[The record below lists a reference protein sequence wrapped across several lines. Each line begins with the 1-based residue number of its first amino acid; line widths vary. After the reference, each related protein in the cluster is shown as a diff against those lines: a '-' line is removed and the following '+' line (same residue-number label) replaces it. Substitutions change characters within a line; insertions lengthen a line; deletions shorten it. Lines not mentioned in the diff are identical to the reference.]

1 MNLGIRTAA
10 QCFGLLLLTAAF
22 ASAADTPDPAGKPK
36 QFVPGKGP
44 AVAVW
49 EDKGMWNLQVTW
61 KDDNKSRVVFTGR
74 VVVEGDKYTG
84 DYGSL
89 EKAKGADADYVRP
102 HRDGKGFDFRLTQSS
117 VVAIGLDFTVGP
129 AATGVKFKVLIDG
142 TEDPKKILIG
152 GKGVHPEK
160 AEFTLPVNS
169 SNGKR

>member
-1 MNLGIRTAA
+1 MKHGIGTAA
-10 QCFGLLLLTAAF
+10 QCFGLFLLTAAF
-22 ASAADTPDPAGKPK
+22 TSAADPPDPAGKPK

-49 EDKGMWNLQVTW
+49 EDKGMWNLHVTW
-61 KDDNKSRVVFTGR
+61 KDDKRSRIVFTGR

-89 EKAKGADADYVRP
+89 EKAKGANADYVRP
-102 HRDGKGFDFRLTQSS
+102 HRDGRGFDFRFTQSS
-117 VVAIGLDFTVGP
+117 VVAIGLDFKVGP

-142 TEDPKKILIG
+142 AEDPKKILIG
-152 GKGVHPEK
+152 EKGVHPEK
-160 AEFTLPVNS
+160 AEFTLPVKS